1 MSAMLVNIC
10 MSPSKC
16 YLQFMNNVS
25 SKVLVIW
32 HLPSSYLWHW
42 FARHILKV
50 KWSPQWTHFPR
61 FFYVSIIPMVSFI
74 MIQNLFKVQTYYIFL
89 LFKFLCLLSSY
100 PPLGNTLPSLSS
112 LSEIIRSKRLRD
124 LLWLKTELLDIWN
137 CASLIFWRFLKPNG
151 TLIYK
156 MCKELPGPLI

>member
-1 MSAMLVNIC
+1 MTFAIFLFEALVC
-10 MSPSKC
+10 KTHFEGKM
-16 YLQFMNNVS
+16 VS
-25 SKVLVIW
+25 SMNSF
-32 HLPSSYLWHW
+32 SSMFLCVFMIAMVSSGKIQYL
-42 FARHILKV
+42 LKV
-50 KWSPQWTHFPR
+50 R
-61 FFYVSIIPMVSFI
+61 
-74 MIQNLFKVQTYYIFL
+74 TYYIFL
-89 LFKFLCLLSSY
+89 LFDFLCLLSSY

-156 MCKELPGPLI
+156 MCKEHSGSLI